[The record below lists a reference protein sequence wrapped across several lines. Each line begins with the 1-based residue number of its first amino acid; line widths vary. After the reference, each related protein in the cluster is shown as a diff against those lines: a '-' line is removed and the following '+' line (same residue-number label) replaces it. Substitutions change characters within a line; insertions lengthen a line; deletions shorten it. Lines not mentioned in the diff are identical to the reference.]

1 MGRQKKKEKQEGGE
15 SKNKPSTVSSF
26 QAEEDFPAL
35 GSSTI
40 TSTSISISTSTST
53 SSGNGNNINSNKSYP
68 CFNTPS
74 TTTIPPSTDT
84 ALPPPPPPRPAAATL
99 LSSTVWLK
107 HSSDTLIKTPTGIDN
122 HAPSTIST
130 NSASQNTVSSPEA
143 SPWCVHATKSGKIPL
158 QVEKRR
164 HKSVSVLRNI
174 TGDPTLLLSSL
185 KLALGTGGKLAASEE
200 NSNTSISSNIM
211 EIEIQGDHIK
221 RIAKHLCMEHA
232 RLLLGGGKGALR
244 GVSKGELS
252 AHLPV
257 SAKSKQLTGSGTGSA
272 RSIAKL
278 DAKAAQLKQ
287 KNGGKCK

>member
-1 MGRQKKKEKQEGGE
+1 M
-15 SKNKPSTVSSF
+15 
-26 QAEEDFPAL
+26 
-35 GSSTI
+35 
-40 TSTSISISTSTST
+40 
-53 SSGNGNNINSNKSYP
+53 
-68 CFNTPS
+68 
-74 TTTIPPSTDT
+74 
-84 ALPPPPPPRPAAATL
+84 
-99 LSSTVWLK
+99 
-107 HSSDTLIKTPTGIDN
+107 
-122 HAPSTIST
+122 
-130 NSASQNTVSSPEA
+130 
-143 SPWCVHATKSGKIPL
+143 
-158 QVEKRR
+158 
-164 HKSVSVLRNI
+164 
-174 TGDPTLLLSSL
+174 LLSSL

-200 NSNTSISSNIM
+200 NSNPSISSNIM